1 MKLFEIEYYHA
12 NNDKLFVMHI
22 NAEDKRDAM
31 LKFNKMQKKNKDI
44 VVVKTITKL
53 QEVKQ
58 MSVALVVV
66 LFIAAIFLFKMAA
79 EAVTDNKKCDDN
91 CGCDGNR
98 GENCKCKNK

>member
-44 VVVKTITKL
+44 VV
-53 QEVKQ
+53 
-58 MSVALVVV
+58 
-66 LFIAAIFLFKMAA
+66 
-79 EAVTDNKKCDDN
+79 NN

>member
-12 NNDKLFVMHI
+12 NNDNLFVMHI

-53 QEVKQ
+53 
-58 MSVALVVV
+58 
-66 LFIAAIFLFKMAA
+66 
-79 EAVTDNKKCDDN
+79 
-91 CGCDGNR
+91 
-98 GENCKCKNK
+98 

>member
-12 NNDKLFVMHI
+12 NNDKLFVVHI

-53 QEVKQ
+53 
-58 MSVALVVV
+58 
-66 LFIAAIFLFKMAA
+66 
-79 EAVTDNKKCDDN
+79 
-91 CGCDGNR
+91 
-98 GENCKCKNK
+98 